1 MSTTINKNGSFA
13 LTSAGVAEKQNA
25 ENADKWGAELVPLS
39 LLTGSR
45 MPMSGAPESRAAK
58 RAKASN
64 KEKKEF
70 SVSNGFKKFTGQA
83 MGADRAK
90 VIQEVNICLVGQSGN
105 PEFNAAQIAHTIL
118 MCVHKR
124 DIDDGAGERDLSY
137 WMFLELYHKYPVTM
151 KKVLSAIVTKPYGSF
166 LDLNKIA
173 NLNKDDLKIS
183 EKKELAVELESEIV
197 NIYKQALE
205 SNDVAA
211 AKWLPRYGKHDDR
224 KTQLYRKVAKSMFP
238 CDDHNVSQKLLRKK
252 LSAVM
257 ANCKTIE
264 TKMTECDYTTS
275 KNTGWD
281 KISEN
286 PEKEMKGVP
295 GKAMHKYKLAFKDE
309 LKYGEKKGERRN
321 PDDENR
327 TKIRETLISM
337 AEKMLEDPAGN
348 TDLIKGGKTMQPHEI
363 VEQIQKGGYKRDLVG
378 EAQFAG
384 ITQRAREMGSLDGT
398 VVMSDVSGSM
408 SGTPMMVSIALG
420 LIIAEVQTSEAWKN
434 RILTFDSTPVWHE
447 VDPKNNLPEKIQ
459 KLANA
464 PWGGSTNLQAAM
476 DLVLNVAKSAQ
487 LSQEEMPKQLII
499 ITDMCFNQSVGTYGT
514 DDGPLDKNALTHI
527 DIAKNKFISA
537 GYQPPVIILWNVRS
551 NDVSFQNR
559 SDDTG
564 VICLG
569 GFSVSLLKSLL
580 DGGELDLS
588 KVTPC
593 EMLLNTLG
601 KERYFDIHK
610 IIAETGEGDLSGY
623 SEFWEKLKAE
633 KEDDEEDDF

>member
-1 MSTTINKNGSFA
+1 MSITTNKNSSFA

-25 ENADKWGAELVPLS
+25 ENADKWGAELVVLS

-45 MPMSGAPESRAAK
+45 MPMSEAPESKKAK
-58 RAKASN
+58 RAKAAN

-83 MGADRAK
+83 SGADRAK
-90 VIQEVNICLVGQSGN
+90 VIQEVNTCLSGQSEN

-151 KKVLSAIVTKPYGSF
+151 KKVLSAMVTKPYGSF
-166 LDLNKIA
+166 LDLNKIG
-173 NLNKDDLKIS
+173 NLNKDDFKIS
-183 EKKELAVELESEIV
+183 EKKELAIELEAEIV
-197 NIYKQALE
+197 EIYKNALE
-205 SNDVAA
+205 SNNVAA

-257 ANCKTIE
+257 ANCKTVE
-264 TKMTECDYTTS
+264 SKMCECDYTTS
-275 KNTGWD
+275 KNTGWE
-281 KISEN
+281 KIAEN
-286 PEKEMKGVP
+286 PEKEMKAVP

-321 PDDENR
+321 PEDENR

-337 AEKMLEDPAGN
+337 AEKMLEDPAAN
-348 TDLIKGGKTMQPHEI
+348 ADLIKGGKTMQPHEI
-363 VEQIQKGGYKRDLVG
+363 VQQIQRGSYERDLVG

-384 ITQRAREMGSLDGT
+384 ITQRAKEMGSLDRT

-434 RILTFDSTPVWHE
+434 RILTFDSNPVWHE
-447 VDPKNNLPEKIQ
+447 IDPKDNLPQKIQ
-459 KLANA
+459 KLQNA

-476 DLVLNVAKSAQ
+476 NLVVNVAKSAK

-499 ITDMCFNQSVGTYGT
+499 VTDMCFNQSVGSY
-514 DDGPLDKNALTHI
+514 DAADGELNKNALTHI
-527 DIAKNKFISA
+527 DIAKNKFIDA

-551 NDVSFQNR
+551 NDITFQNR

-580 DGGELDLS
+580 DGDELDLS

-593 EMLLNTLG
+593 ELLLNTLG

-623 SEFWEKLKAE
+623 SEFWEKVKAE
-633 KEDDEEDDF
+633 KAEKTEK